1 MGGRVEPVVEEPVVG
16 LVVMPSRRA
25 VEAGRAVRVR
35 LEALVVRV
43 VAA

>member
-1 MGGRVEPVVEEPVVG
+1 MGGRVEPVVVESLVG
-16 LVVMPSRRA
+16 VVVMPSRMA